1 MIHWQVKFR
10 SLRANTLYTVSIYDD
25 RYQGDPVQLTG
36 AADPFVTEEDNDL
49 DFFKPV
55 RTQTGYLNIVDT
67 GYDNAGNAFDW
78 RELMPAD
85 SQDRPVV
92 LTDSN
97 NNTLWQG
104 YIEPQTFTAKLYENV
119 QQRKFPVMCCL
130 ASLEGKQIPSTNQ
143 GIVTFARILDMIIT
157 WMGGSWDYI
166 NFQGTDPMYWLQRK
180 IDWLNFL
187 NEESDGTYTSKY
199 DALTLLEEICKF
211 WGWTCRT
218 HGKDIWLL
226 CPDDDLNPDYV
237 GIEPTDLYEYLDA
250 GTVPSQY
257 QEGEWATRN
266 LDADVYASDDN
277 NIEYVP
283 GIRKATIKANINKRE
298 VVTGIPYDKIIDM
311 YRNDTVQ
318 TSHTDDHYN
327 FALHWFGEA
336 AHYYFED
343 IYIHLCNY
351 NTLNP
356 TPIIG
361 YAAFLIQDSYDGDIA
376 HKHNYNWKCHLGIV
390 GNLVGT
396 ANEGDYIVLVES
408 LFPHSYSNGVIA
420 ISGTVDTGGYFICRL
435 RVGSQWW
442 NGSSWQNSKTTF
454 NMPFGE
460 ESSPTSSAG
469 GKIIDNRVLNGP
481 YRNYEGYGAPISSEL
496 GGKVRFEIVGFE
508 PNDTSV
514 LRVNIDNLEI
524 KFVRQLSVSEL
535 DDERSENIYTDV
547 SNKKFSDE
555 TSIDTIFAS
564 DQNNAFGLGIV
575 MNYDG
580 VYTKN
585 VSYDYGD
592 GAETMHPEQHLLN
605 RIINRGKYLCRVERV
620 QVRSNLMSLTPYTKC
635 TTIQMTGYPMSISH
649 HWRDDIT
656 EAYIMQLQ

>member
-67 GYDNAGNAFDW
+67 GYDNAGNVFDW
-78 RELMPAD
+78 QELMPAD

-119 QQRKFPVMCCL
+119 QQRQFPVMCCL

-157 WMGGSWDYI
+157 WMGGDWDYV
-166 NFQGTDPMYWLQRK
+166 NFQGTYPMYWLQRK
-180 IDWLNFL
+180 IDWSNFL

-226 CPDDDLNPDYV
+226 CPDDDLDPDYV
-237 GIEPTDLYEYLDA
+237 GIEPTDLYDYLDA

-266 LDADVYASDDN
+266 LDTDVYASDDN

-283 GIRKATIKANINKRE
+283 GIRKATIRANINKRD
-298 VVTGIPYDKIIDM
+298 VVTSLPEDQIIKQWRNNQVTTVTVDTDK
-311 YRNDTVQ
+311 
-318 TSHTDDHYN
+318 YN
-327 FALHWFGEA
+327 FYLKRDTGPEE
-336 AHYYFED
+336 YNFED
-343 IYIHLCNY
+343 MHIDIDQYSTSTY
-351 NTLNP
+351 S
-356 TPIIG
+356 G
-361 YAAFLIQDSYDGDIA
+361 YAWFQISDSYEGNIA
-376 HKHNYNWKCHLGIV
+376 YKHNYNWKLSLQVTGS
-390 GNLVGT
+390 LVGT
-396 ANEGDYIVLVES
+396 PHESDYIVLIES
-408 LFPHSYSNGVIA
+408 IFPHSYSNGVLA
-420 ISGTVDTGGYFICRL
+420 ISGNVQRGGTLTCRL
-435 RVGSQWW
+435 RVGGQWW
-442 NGSSWQNSKTTF
+442 NGSTWQSSKTTF
-454 NMPFGE
+454 TMAVGDETN
-460 ESSPTSSAG
+460 PTSGDG
-469 GKIIDNRVLNGP
+469 GKIIDTRALNGP
-481 YRNYEGYGAPISSEL
+481 YNMYEGYGAPISGSL
-496 GGKVRFEIVGFE
+496 GGKVRFEIVGFDATVQE
-508 PNDTSV
+508 DPDV
-514 LRVNIDNLEI
+514 VNISSLKIE
-524 KFVRQLSVSEL
+524 FVRMLSYSDL

-605 RIINRGKYLCRVERV
+605 RIINRGKYLRRVERV
-620 QVRSNLMSLTPYTKC
+620 QVRSNLMSITPYTKC
-635 TTIQMTGYPMSISH
+635 TTAQMTGYPMSISH
-649 HWRDDIT
+649 RWRDDIT